1 MVYAEWLEV
10 ITGAGVVVFSF
21 ISRGKVTV
29 SFGLRNWKQSLLTGI
44 LSISVYSVALS
55 AITKMLISSVAV
67 LRETSNI
74 FAVLIGSYVLKQTFA
89 LSRVLTSNSVVTVIA
104 YSIIL

>member
-1 MVYAEWLEV
+1 LVYAEWLEV

-44 LSISVYSVALS
+44 LSISVYSVAL
-55 AITKMLISSVAV
+55 
-67 LRETSNI
+67 
-74 FAVLIGSYVLKQTFA
+74 
-89 LSRVLTSNSVVTVIA
+89 
-104 YSIIL
+104 

>member
-1 MVYAEWLEV
+1 
-10 ITGAGVVVFSF
+10 
-21 ISRGKVTV
+21 
-29 SFGLRNWKQSLLTGI
+29 
-44 LSISVYSVALS
+44 
-55 AITKMLISSVAV
+55 MLISSVAV